1 MKIKP
6 SLPLDVISPGPV
18 PGRKTF
24 FFFLTLLGFLI
35 HPSLIALRVKVQWWP
50 IMNLEG
56 SGGGPTFFKVGLIF
70 TLFSV
75 T

>member
-35 HPSLIALRVKVQWWP
+35 HPSLIAIESESTMVANHEFGGLRWGA
-50 IMNLEG
+50 N
-56 SGGGPTFFKVGLIF
+56 FF
-70 TLFSV
+70 
-75 T
+75 